1 MPLDTSALVL
11 SLSKET
17 PLSRAHVVV
26 FAKRVLRLVSRHLA
40 LLHSAWEEIKLLQEA
55 SSHFTTGE
63 GGHYH
68 RTPGADFSCRMSP
81 SPPHFGAMIV
91 EIECRIGGG
100 EEMRRGLRMRG
111 CGNAAGMQRG
121 VMRESV

>member
-17 PLSRAHVVV
+17 QLSRKHVVV

-40 LLHSAWEEIKLLQEA
+40 LLHSAWEEIKLMQEA
-55 SSHFTTGE
+55 SSQLTTGE
-63 GGHYH
+63 GGRHH
-68 RTPGADFSCRMSP
+68 RTEGGADFSCRMAP
-81 SPPHFGAMIV
+81 SQPHFAAMIV

-100 EEMRRGLRMRG
+100 EEMRRRLRMRDG
-111 CGNAAGMQRG
+111 GL
-121 VMRESV
+121 